1 MDNVTGLT
9 LTASDAVDICP
20 KGNYAGTIKN
30 VEIVEQ
36 NQNSQFGDGPQVK
49 LTVLNRGVVFATP
62 NPPTG
67 NVPRQS
73 DRPDWWVG
81 KEIWAYANPSL
92 GKKTK
97 LRGWFEGITG
107 RTLTDDEVV
116 DLNELIG
123 KPVVYT
129 VGRTSTGRH
138 KVTDFVRDESFDK
151 PAGAAAPATANAI
164 TARQLKALE
173 ASGLEDA
180 ELTERALAMFKRP
193 LHELTRSQAAK
204 LIESLNEESPE
215 ADDAPTF

>member
-1 MDNVTGLT
+1 MTGLT

-36 NQNSQFGDGPQVK
+36 QSSQFGDGPQVK
-49 LTVLNRGVVFATP
+49 ITVGNRAVIFATP

-73 DRPDWWVG
+73 DRPEWWVG
-81 KEIWAYANPSL
+81 KDIWAYANPSL

-97 LRGWFEGITG
+97 LRQWFEGITG
-107 RTLTDDEVV
+107 RTLSDDEVV

-138 KVTDFVRDESFDK
+138 KVTDFVRDDSFDK
-151 PAGAAAPATANAI
+151 PADGPAPTGQDV
-164 TARQLKALE
+164 TPRQMKALE
-173 ASGLEDA
+173 ALGRTA
-180 ELTERALAMFKRP
+180 QELDDRAL
-193 LHELTRSQAAK
+193 ELFDSMTEDLNRRQMAK
-204 LIESLNEESPE
+204 LIESF
-215 ADDAPTF
+215 ATDDDDAPDFD